1 MKELFPTI
9 EKQLGYKLPEDKR
22 QSIARLEDIPENLL
36 LDARN
41 LNSPLLAEIFLR
53 FFLKSEC
60 TTFLKIFVQDKV
72 FNAVPRPGEKI

>member
-1 MKELFPTI
+1 MNILLQTI
-9 EKQLGYKLPEDKR
+9 EKQVGYKLPEDKQ

-36 LDARN
+36 LDARKLKN
-41 LNSPLLAEIFLR
+41 PLLAEIFLR